1 VVALAGLALVGA
13 GVANGV
19 PLLFSAAGQGGVEVS
34 GPGIAAVSSMGSI
47 GFLVGPPFIGF
58 LAEATSL
65 PLALATLCVATGAV
79 TLLAARA
86 CTRPRAVPEPAFG

>member
-1 VVALAGLALVGA
+1 VLIGA

-34 GPGIAAVSSMGSI
+34 GPSIAAVSSMGSI

-58 LAEATSL
+58 LADATSL
-65 PLALATLCVATGAV
+65 PLALSTLCAGLAVVTFAGRAVGDGAV
-79 TLLAARA
+79 GPSVPAPAPAR
-86 CTRPRAVPEPAFG
+86 